1 MLTLHMLDRGDSA
14 SVKAASVVTFVEP
27 DDTRAPQSPVSP
39 NGKGKGVAS
48 FAPFDISPQFATP
61 TRPDDFNLRS
71 SDGHDFYVSR
81 SILSIASPSFTN
93 TDPGT
98 SADAT
103 IIALA
108 EPACILDV
116 LLTLIYPVE
125 APTWTSLDGFSA
137 VLDAALKYDMR
148 GAVETLRRSLVCPR
162 RVGEKILPSF
172 VELDP
177 LRVFAIAK
185 MAGLDAEADL
195 AALATVKHYPSLTK
209 TGMSISPEVEN
220 MPTKHYRE
228 LMALREQRNDWK
240 QGFVKAF
247 RGMGNGQQGSA
258 NVEGS
263 VDGHGESTVLN
274 RMTARMSRKPKLP
287 TAMFSK
293 TTLV

>member
-1 MLTLHMLDRGDSA
+1 MLDRADSA

-27 DDTRAPQSPVSP
+27 EDARPLHSPVSP
-39 NGKGKGVAS
+39 TGKGKGVAPLSS
-48 FAPFDISPQFATP
+48 FEISSLFATP

-71 SDGHDFYVSR
+71 VDGHDFYVSR
-81 SILSIASPSFTN
+81 SILSIASPSFIN
-93 TDPGT
+93 TDPGN

-162 RVGEKILPSF
+162 RVGERILPSF

-177 LRVFAIAK
+177 LRVFAIAR

-195 AALATVKHYPSLTK
+195 AAQATVKSYPSLTK
-209 TGMSISPEVEN
+209 NAGMTISPEVEN

-240 QGFVKAF
+240 LGFVKALK
-247 RGMGNGQQGSA
+247 GMGNGQQSSG
-258 NVEGS
+258 NVDGS

-274 RMTARMSRKPKLP
+274 RMTSRMSRKPKLSA
-287 TAMFSK
+287 AMFSK
-293 TTLV
+293 STLV

>member
-1 MLTLHMLDRGDSA
+1 VLDRADSA
-14 SVKAASVVTFVEP
+14 SVKAASVVTFVDSEDARVP
-27 DDTRAPQSPVSP
+27 HSPVSP
-39 NGKGKGVAS
+39 TGKGKGVAPLSS
-48 FAPFDISPQFATP
+48 FEISPLFASP
-61 TRPDDFNLRS
+61 MRPDDFNLRS

-81 SILSIASPSFTN
+81 TILSIASPSFTS

-108 EPACILDV
+108 EPACIIDV

-162 RVGEKILPSF
+162 RVSERILPSF

-195 AALATVKHYPSLTK
+195 AAQATVKYYPSLTK
-209 TGMSISPEVEN
+209 TGGMMISPEVEN

-240 QGFVKAF
+240 HGFVKALK
-247 RGMGNGQQGSA
+247 GMGNGQQPSGHVDA
-258 NVEGS
+258 S
-263 VDGHGESTVLN
+263 VDGHGESTVPN
-274 RMTARMSRKPKLP
+274 RKTSRMPRRPKLP

-293 TTLV
+293 QTLV

>member
-1 MLTLHMLDRGDSA
+1 MLLSRADSA

-27 DDTRAPQSPVSP
+27 EDARAPQSPVSP
-39 NGKGKGVAS
+39 TGKGKGVAPL
-48 FAPFDISPQFATP
+48 APFEISPLFMSP

-81 SILSIASPSFTN
+81 AILSVASPSFTN

-103 IIALA
+103 IIALS

-125 APTWTSLDGFSA
+125 APVWTSLDGFSA

-148 GAVETLRRSLVCPR
+148 GAIETLRRSLVCPR

-177 LRVFAIAK
+177 LRAFAIAR

-195 AALATVKHYPSLTK
+195 AAQVTVKHYPSLTK
-209 TGMSISPEVEN
+209 TAGMTISPEVEN

-228 LMALREQRNDWK
+228 LMALREQKNDWK
-240 QGFVKAF
+240 HGFVKAF
-247 RGMGNGQQGSA
+247 KGMGNVQHSSGNM
-258 NVEGS
+258 NVDGGG
-263 VDGHGESTVLN
+263 DGHGETTMLN
-274 RMTARMSRKPKLP
+274 RMTSRMSRRPKLP

-293 TTLV
+293 TALV

>member
-1 MLTLHMLDRGDSA
+1 MLDRGDTA

-27 DDTRAPQSPVSP
+27 EDARAPQSPESP
-39 NGKGKGVAS
+39 TGKGRRVAPLS
-48 FAPFDISPQFATP
+48 TFEISSLFATP
-61 TRPDDFNLRS
+61 ARPDDFNLRS

-81 SILSIASPSFTN
+81 SILSIASPSFTS

-116 LLTLIYPVE
+116 LFTLIYPVE

-148 GAVETLRRSLVCPR
+148 GTVETLRRSLVCPR

-172 VELDP
+172 VDLDP
-177 LRVFAIAK
+177 LRVFAIAR

-195 AALATVKHYPSLTK
+195 AAQATIKYYPSLTK
-209 TGMSISPEVEN
+209 TAGMTISPEVEN

-240 QGFVKAF
+240 HGFVKAF
-247 RGMGNGQQGSA
+247 KGMNGQQSSA
-258 NVEGS
+258 NVDGS
-263 VDGHGESTVLN
+263 VDGHGESTMLN

-293 TTLV
+293 STLV

>member
-1 MLTLHMLDRGDSA
+1 MLDRADSA
-14 SVKAASVVTFVEP
+14 SVKAASVVTFVDPE
-27 DDTRAPQSPVSP
+27 DARTSHSPVSP
-39 NGKGKGVAS
+39 TGKGKGVAPLSS
-48 FAPFDISPQFATP
+48 FEISPLFASP

-71 SDGHDFYVSR
+71 VDGHDFYVSR

-93 TDPGT
+93 SDPGNA
-98 SADAT
+98 ADAT

-108 EPACILDV
+108 EPACIIDV

-162 RVGEKILPSF
+162 RVEERILPSF
-172 VELDP
+172 VEIDP
-177 LRVFAIAK
+177 LRVFAIAR

-195 AALATVKHYPSLTK
+195 AAQATVKYYPSLTK
-209 TGMSISPEVEN
+209 TAGLTISPEVEN

-240 QGFVKAF
+240 HGFVKAF
-247 RGMGNGQQGSA
+247 KGMGNGQQSSA
-258 NVEGS
+258 NVDGT
-263 VDGHGESTVLN
+263 VDGHGENTVLN
-274 RMTARMSRKPKLP
+274 RKTSRMPRRPKLP

-293 TTLV
+293 ATLV

>member
-1 MLTLHMLDRGDSA
+1 MLNRGDSV
-14 SVKAASVVTFVEP
+14 SFKADSVVTFIERE
-27 DDTRAPQSPVSP
+27 DSRAPQSPESP
-39 NGKGKGVAS
+39 TGKGKGVAPLSS
-48 FAPFDISPQFATP
+48 FEISSLFATP
-61 TRPDDFNLRS
+61 SRPDDFNLRS
-71 SDGHDFYVSR
+71 SDGHDFYVPR
-81 SILSIASPSFTN
+81 SILSIASPSFTS

-116 LLTLIYPVE
+116 LFTLIYPVE

-148 GAVETLRRSLVCPR
+148 GTVETLRRSLVCPR
-162 RVGEKILPSF
+162 RVGDRILPSF
-172 VELDP
+172 IDLDP
-177 LRVFAIAK
+177 LRVFAIAR

-195 AALATVKHYPSLTK
+195 AAQATIKHYPSLTK
-209 TGMSISPEVEN
+209 TAGMTISPEVEN

-240 QGFVKAF
+240 HGFVKAF
-247 RGMGNGQQGSA
+247 KGMGNGQQFSA
-258 NVEGS
+258 NVDGS

-293 TTLV
+293 STLV